1 MKDLKSETEVLT
13 DEVRNTLGILLTK
26 EKEKGREGAV
36 QYIFVF
42 HVDQASWNICKQ
54 TIAHL

>member
-13 DEVRNTLGILLTK
+13 DEVRNTLTK